1 MARQVSFY
9 DLNRAGGMIG
19 DSDDEE
25 NSYYE
30 DLKVENLQEREK
42 IGGKYTVTREDDPSL
57 VAEKAEEE
65 MKKRQKKKGIRLP
78 PDRQT
83 KAKAKELALEEPDY
97 DAPVD
102 EKKEDAKLK
111 SYVQQAE
118 AKSRGK
124 ESKDTYTETGR
135 LKYRPPQDYNIQWW
149 NPAAFPLNAF
159 VIEYGKRRTGKS
171 YFTRDF
177 FFRTKGK
184 WFVATIHTDTKF
196 NGFFQEFVDEDYIYD
211 EYNDYA
217 LGKLFEKCKE
227 LVKMRNKKEI
237 PEWMHF
243 FAIVWLDDVVADNT
257 LRYSKFM
264 DRAATQG
271 RHYDMC
277 VGINTQKGTR
287 VPPTWRENADIV
299 VIFTQLHAATKVMLA
314 EEYLSCLNLRT
325 ALEMIDLY
333 TQDHG
338 CLVLELWRNTNDPEE
353 FIFHYRAEDPGPFQ
367 ACAKLPEE
375 VTKYLEA
382 EEDQDKGIAD
392 GSDDDDW

>member
-30 DLKVENLQEREK
+30 DLKVEKLQEREV
-42 IGGKYTVTREDDPSL
+42 IGGKYTVTRDDDPSL
-57 VAEKAEEE
+57 VAERAEEE
-65 MKKRQKKKGIRLP
+65 MKKRQKRKGIRLP
-78 PDRQT
+78 QDRPSKV
-83 KAKAKELALEEPDY
+83 KAKDLALEEPDY

-102 EKKEDAKLK
+102 EKAEKAKEKA
-111 SYVQQAE
+111 YVGKAE
-118 AKSRGK
+118 GKASQSR
-124 ESKDTYTETGR
+124 DTYTETGR
-135 LKYRPPQDYNIQWW
+135 LKYRPPQDYDIRWW
-149 NPAAFPLNAF
+149 NPSQFPLNAF
-159 VIEYGKRRTGKS
+159 IIEYGKRRTGKS
-171 YFTRDF
+171 YWTRDF
-177 FFRTKGK
+177 CFRTKGK

-237 PEWMHF
+237 PDWMHF
-243 FAIVWLDDVVADNT
+243 FALVWLDDVVADNT

-299 VIFTQLHAATKVMLA
+299 VIFTQLHAATKIMLA
-314 EEYLSCLNLRT
+314 EEYLSCLNIRT

-333 TQDHG
+333 TKDHG
-338 CLVLELWRNTNDPEE
+338 CLILELWRNTNDPEE

-367 ACAKLPEE
+367 VCAKLPEQ

-382 EEDQDKGIAD
+382 EEDKEKDDYNEDD
-392 GSDDDDW
+392 GDW